1 MGDVYGWIGLGLG
14 QIVAWPQELELRRD
28 EGNEVSLLTYGL
40 LLVSMSLY
48 LAHAIEILDTV
59 TIVSVPVAL
68 VPNMLIAVTL
78 LRRRIARGSITSGP
92 RAATSPACE
101 SSNDREAADA
111 MRDSLPTCRRIVLR
125 CLEHRRPEG
134 PPAQSTVPE
143 APSLNGP
150 ICLQIGQDRRSSR
163 RSSRSLRARRSF
175 DFTESTVV
183 PRS

>member
-101 SSNDREAADA
+101 SSEMIARQRTRCETRFRRAAESCCDVSSTEDRKG
-111 MRDSLPTCRRIVLR
+111 RLLS
-125 CLEHRRPEG
+125 RPS
-134 PPAQSTVPE
+134 PKP
-143 APSLNGP
+143 
-150 ICLQIGQDRRSSR
+150 
-163 RSSRSLRARRSF
+163 RA
-175 DFTESTVV
+175 
-183 PRS
+183 